1 MKSLVKTGI
10 TCATFSLLLAAGAT
24 TVGFSAPGAQG
35 VAKGTLLDSNAPL
48 GPVQA
53 VEEARVLARSF

>member
-1 MKSLVKTGI
+1 MKSLVTAI
-10 TCATFSLLLAAGAT
+10 ACATFSLLLAAGSAR
-24 TVGFSAPGAQG
+24 VGFSAPGAQG